1 MLPGPPQTKSRFS
14 WMIQKSKKVSEIK
27 NMLVTKWTGNLVF
40 LIAGQVNGEIPKEE
54 NRRNAVWS

>member
-1 MLPGPPQTKSRFS
+1 
-14 WMIQKSKKVSEIK
+14 MIQKSKKVSEIK
-27 NMLVTKWTGNLVF
+27 NMLVTKWTGSLVF